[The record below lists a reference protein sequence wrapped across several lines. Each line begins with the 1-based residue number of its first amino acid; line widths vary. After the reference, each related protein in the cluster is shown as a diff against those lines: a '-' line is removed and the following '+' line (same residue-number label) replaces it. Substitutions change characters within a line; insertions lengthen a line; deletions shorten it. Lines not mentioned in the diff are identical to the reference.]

1 METREEETIPAKISV
16 PSLGVAHFSAIDV
29 EPAKFVSLAAAAGFS
44 SIGLRLHPA
53 FPGAPYYDLP
63 VGSDAARDVKA
74 RLNGEGI
81 SLYDIEFVVIGPDF
95 DPVDLASMLEA
106 ASALGAR
113 RLSVC
118 GDDPDRGR
126 LVAKFAALCD
136 FAATFGMG
144 VDLEN
149 MGWRTVASFDDSLT
163 IVQDSN
169 RDNAGVLIDALHFFR
184 NGGQAND
191 VSSAPPG
198 MIRSIQLCDARGP
211 APRAADQMVS
221 EARTGRFA
229 PGLGELPVESL
240 MRVLPAGAA
249 VSVEVPIHSN
259 QTPEEHLRHLNDAA
273 RALTG

>member
-1 METREEETIPAKISV
+1 METLENTIAARTST

-29 EPAKFVSLAAAAGFS
+29 EPAKFVSMAAVAGFS
-44 SIGLRLHPA
+44 SVGLRLHPA
-53 FPGAPYYDLP
+53 FPGAPYYELP
-63 VGSDAARDVKA
+63 AGSDTARDVKA
-74 RLNGEGI
+74 RMDGEGI

-95 DPVDLASMLEA
+95 DAAYLTSMLEG

-126 LVAKFAALCD
+126 LIANFAALCD
-136 FAATFGMG
+136 LAATFGMG

-149 MGWRTVASFDDSLT
+149 MGWRTIASFDDSLS
-163 IVQDSN
+163 IVQGSG
-169 RDNAGVLIDALHFFR
+169 RDNAGALVDALHFFR
-184 NGGQAND
+184 NGGQAKD
-191 VSSAPPG
+191 VSSVPEG

-211 APRAADQMVS
+211 APTTADQMVS

-229 PGLGELPVESL
+229 PGLGELPVASL
-240 MRVLPAGAA
+240 INELPAGAA
-249 VSVEVPIHSN
+249 VSVEVPIHAS
-259 QTPEEHLRHLNDAA
+259 QSPEEHLRHLHDAA

>member
-1 METREEETIPAKISV
+1 MKTLEKTITARTSAP
-16 PSLGVAHFSAIDV
+16 PLGIAHFSAIDV
-29 EPAKFVSLAAAAGFS
+29 EPAKFVSLAAAVGFS
-44 SIGLRLHPA
+44 SVGLRLHPA
-53 FPGAPYYDLP
+53 FPGAPYYELP

-74 RLNGEGI
+74 RLDGEGI

-95 DPVDLASMLEA
+95 DPAALTSMFEA

-113 RLSVC
+113 RLSAC

-126 LVAKFAALCD
+126 LVTNFAALCD
-136 FAATFGMG
+136 LAARFGMG

-149 MGWRTVASFDDSLT
+149 MGWRTVASFDDSLS

-169 RDNAGVLIDALHFFR
+169 RGNAGVLVDALHFFR

-191 VSSAPPG
+191 VSAAPEG

-211 APRAADQMVS
+211 APITADQKIS

-229 PGLGELPVESL
+229 PGLGELPVASL
-240 MRVLPAGAA
+240 MRVLPTGAA
-249 VSVEVPIHSN
+249 LSVEVPIHSR
-259 QTPEEHLRHLNDAA
+259 QAPEEHLRHLHDAA

>member
-1 METREEETIPAKISV
+1 MKTLEKTITARTSAP
-16 PSLGVAHFSAIDV
+16 PLGIAHFSAIDV
-29 EPAKFVSLAAAAGFS
+29 EPAKFVSLAAAVGFS
-44 SIGLRLHPA
+44 SVGLRLHPA
-53 FPGAPYYDLP
+53 FPGAPYYELP

-74 RLNGEGI
+74 RLDGEGI

-95 DPVDLASMLEA
+95 DPAALTSMFEA

-113 RLSVC
+113 RLSAC

-126 LVAKFAALCD
+126 LVTNFAALCD
-136 FAATFGMG
+136 LAARFGMG

-149 MGWRTVASFDDSLT
+149 MGWRTVASFDDSLS

-169 RDNAGVLIDALHFFR
+169 RGNAGVLVDALHFFR

-191 VSSAPPG
+191 VSAAPEG
-198 MIRSIQLCDARGP
+198 MIRSIQLCDVRGP
-211 APRAADQMVS
+211 APITADQKIS

-229 PGLGELPVESL
+229 PGLGELPVASL
-240 MRVLPAGAA
+240 MRVLPTGAA
-249 VSVEVPIHSN
+249 LSVEVPIHSR
-259 QTPEEHLRHLNDAA
+259 QAPEEHLRHLHDAA

>member
-1 METREEETIPAKISV
+1 METREETTPAKTSAL
-16 PSLGVAHFSAIDV
+16 SLGVAHFSAIDV
-29 EPAKFVSLAAAAGFS
+29 EPAKFVSMAAAAGFS

-63 VGSDAARDVKA
+63 AGSDAARDVKA

-95 DPVDLASMLEA
+95 NPAALTSMLEA

-118 GDDPDRGR
+118 GDDPDRER
-126 LVAKFAALCD
+126 LVANFAALCD
-136 FAATFGMG
+136 LAATFGMG

-149 MGWRTVASFDDSLT
+149 MGWRTVASFHDSLS
-163 IVQDSN
+163 IVQESN
-169 RDNAGVLIDALHFFR
+169 RDNAGALVDALHFFR
-184 NGGQAND
+184 NGGQTKD
-191 VSSAPPG
+191 VSAAPQG
-198 MIRSIQLCDARGP
+198 MIKSIQLCDARGP
-211 APRAADQMVS
+211 APRTADQMVS

-229 PGLGELPVESL
+229 PGLGELPVASL

-249 VSVEVPIHSN
+249 VSVEVPIHSR
-259 QTPEEHLRHLNDAA
+259 QAPEEHLRHLHDAA

>member
-1 METREEETIPAKISV
+1 METREEIIPAKSSAL
-16 PSLGVAHFSAIDV
+16 SLGVAHFSAIDV
-29 EPAKFVSLAAAAGFS
+29 EPAKFVSLAAAAGFAS
-44 SIGLRLHPA
+44 VGLRLHPA
-53 FPGAPYYDLP
+53 FPGAPYYELP
-63 VGSDAARDVKA
+63 AGSDVARDVKT
-74 RLNGEGI
+74 RLDGEGI

-95 DPVDLASMLEA
+95 DADALTSMLA
-106 ASALGAR
+106 GASALGAR

-126 LVAKFAALCD
+126 LIANFVALCD
-136 FAATFGMG
+136 LAAAFGMG

-163 IVQDSN
+163 IIQGSN
-169 RDNAGVLIDALHFFR
+169 RDNAGVLVDALHFFR

-191 VSSAPPG
+191 VCSAPEG

-211 APRAADQMVS
+211 APRTANQMVS

-229 PGLGELPVESL
+229 PGLGELPVASL

-259 QTPEEHLRHLNDAA
+259 QTPEEHLRHLHDTA
-273 RALTG
+273 RALIG